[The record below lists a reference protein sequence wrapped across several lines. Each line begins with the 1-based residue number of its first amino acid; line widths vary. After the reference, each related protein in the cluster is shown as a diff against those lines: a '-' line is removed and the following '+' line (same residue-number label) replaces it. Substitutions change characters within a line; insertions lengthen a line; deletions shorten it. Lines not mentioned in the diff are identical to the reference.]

1 MIFFNKEMDD
11 IFISKKHVK
20 TLLLMKILIAKIMI
34 INGHDHD
41 IIRNTYN

>member
-1 MIFFNKEMDD
+1 MD

-20 TLLLMKILIAKIMI
+20 TLLLMKILIAKIMV
-34 INGHDHD
+34 INGD